1 MRELVAQIPDV
12 DAFLALAPE
21 ELAAKILFLLRQRR
35 QEMFTAGSLETELWG
50 GFGGA
55 PGPSYSTH
63 RQGDVHLAFAEAW
76 AWLEAQGLL
85 VPAEGTNGTNGWRH
99 LSRRARQMESAADF
113 SDFKVAR
120 LIPKEILNSKI
131 ADPVWRAVMR
141 GEYDVAVFLAM
152 KAVEIAVRESS
163 GLGDGLVG
171 VKLMRSAFAPEAGPL
186 TDTTA
191 EGGERTARMELFAG
205 AMGSFKNPHSHR
217 DIDLTDPLEAIEAI
231 YLANTLLRIVGGC
244 RTRQA

>member
-85 VPAEGTNGTNGWRH
+85 VPAEGVQIKLGGIGW
-99 LSRRARQMESAADF
+99 
-113 SDFKVAR
+113 
-120 LIPKEILNSKI
+120 KI
-131 ADPVWRAVMR
+131 
-141 GEYDVAVFLAM
+141 
-152 KAVEIAVRESS
+152 
-163 GLGDGLVG
+163 
-171 VKLMRSAFAPEAGPL
+171 
-186 TDTTA
+186 
-191 EGGERTARMELFAG
+191 GGAYGIVNWMEL
-205 AMGSFKNPHSHR
+205 
-217 DIDLTDPLEAIEAI
+217 E
-231 YLANTLLRIVGGC
+231 V
-244 RTRQA
+244 